1 MGIQAIANPPTLP
14 RTAQI
19 WLSSLQ
25 YICSKIPWIKLV
37 VSQYSGY
44 LWVIIPKNPAV
55 VFPWTRLSCDALGCQ
70 AQPPLRSAHSHL
82 CVQLHWPTRMSHVCV
97 KHFINH
103 QRQGK
108 TDDFVEKKVFSSLG
122 SNDFWHRIQDALSP
136 WKPNKGQMLGKKET
150 TTASIVKHSKH
161 DNNSMHSK
169 HNSEE

>member
-97 KHFINH
+97 KHLINVWWERLISSRRRSSQVWDPTILTPH
-103 QRQGK
+103 SRRSQSLK
-108 TDDFVEKKVFSSLG
+108 TKQG
-122 SNDFWHRIQDALSP
+122 SNAREKRNHSR
-136 WKPNKGQMLGKKET
+136 
-150 TTASIVKHSKH
+150 KHSKAL
-161 DNNSMHSK
+161 
-169 HNSEE
+169 